1 MNQALRDARVKTTC
15 PYCGVGCGVIAT
27 RHATGEVSVEGDPDH
42 PANFGQLCSKGSA
55 LGDTV
60 GLDGR
65 LLKPRINGAPAT
77 WDDALSLVAARFAE
91 TVAAHGPDSV
101 ALYVSGQILT
111 EDYYVA
117 NKWLKGFVGTAN
129 IDTNSRLCMASSVAG
144 HKRAFG
150 TDTVP
155 GTYEDLDLA
164 DLVVL
169 TGSNFAWCHPVLFQ
183 RLLATR
189 QARAATDRPL
199 TIVVIDPRRTVTAEA
214 ADLHLP
220 IRAETDIALFGGLLK
235 YIADVGALDH
245 AYLDAHV
252 NGLKPALDAVSDLT
266 IPAVASATGVSA
278 ELIGRFYRLFSET
291 EKTVT
296 VYSQGVNQSAR
307 GVDKVN
313 QILNVHLATGR
324 VGRPGMGPF
333 SITGQP
339 NAMGG
344 REVGGLANQ
353 LAAHLEIAN
362 PAHRAVVAD
371 HWHAPRIADKPGL
384 KAVDLFDAV
393 ADGRVKA
400 IWIMAT
406 NPVVSLPD
414 ADRVRAAL
422 AQCPFVVVSDV
433 EAATDTLRYAHV
445 ALPALAWGEKDGTVT
460 NSERR
465 VSRQRAFLPAPGE
478 ARADW
483 WQIAEVAKR
492 MGHGAAFSYA
502 GPHAILDDYARL
514 TQSAATLG
522 PIDLDLTDFVDL
534 DRDRYDRLEPV
545 QWPARAR
552 GPSGGRFF
560 AEGGFFTP
568 DRKARMIA
576 IRPTDEEM
584 DSTTFTLNTGR
595 IRDQWHTMTRT
606 GRSAKLSAHIAE
618 PFVELHP
625 DDAARLGLA
634 AADLAEVASPHGR
647 AVLRVVVQDRQ
658 RPGAVFAPMHWTGEN
673 TSAGRVN
680 ALVTPATDPIS
691 GQPASKSARVTV
703 RAFKAGIH
711 GFALTR
717 EAPVTTGLP
726 YFAVG
731 KIATGYRVECADHMA
746 PADPIAF
753 AARLMGLDPAKPGLD
768 WVTVIDERTGRARIA
783 ALRDS
788 EVEGIVYLDRA
799 PVAVARAYAIGLF
812 NDPVGT
818 DLNALIA
825 GRAGS
830 GDQDPGRTVCA
841 CMNVGV
847 NAIHAALKAG
857 HVSVGAIGQATR
869 AGTQCGSCRGEITRL
884 IADRSLVRNEAL

>member
-15 PYCGVGCGVIAT
+15 PYCGVGCGVVAT
-27 RHATGEVSVEGDPDH
+27 RHANGEVSVEGDPDH
-42 PANFGQLCSKGSA
+42 PANLGRLCSKGTA

-65 LLKPRINGAPAT
+65 LLEPHVDGAPAT
-77 WDDALSLVAARFAE
+77 WDEALSLIASRFAQ
-91 TVAAHGPDSV
+91 TVAEHGPDSV

-155 GTYEDLDLA
+155 GTYDDLDLA

-169 TGSNFAWCHPVLFQ
+169 TGSNLAWCHPVLFQ

-189 QARAATDRPL
+189 QARAGTERPL
-199 TIVVIDPRRTVTAEA
+199 TLVVIDPRRTVTAEA
-214 ADLHLP
+214 ADIHLP

-235 YIADVGALDH
+235 HLAEADVFDH
-245 AYLDAHV
+245 AYVAAHV
-252 NGLKPALDAVSDLT
+252 SGLEDALS
-266 IPAVASATGVSA
+266 AVAPLDVDTVATTTGVDTA
-278 ELIGRFYRLFSET
+278 LVHRFYRLFAATQKS
-291 EKTVT
+291 VT
-296 VYSQGVNQSAR
+296 VYSQGVNQSAH

-313 QILNVHLATGR
+313 QIINVHLATGR
-324 VGRPGMGPF
+324 IGRPGMGPF

-353 LAAHLEIAN
+353 LAAHLEITN
-362 PAHRAVVAD
+362 PAHRAVVAQQ
-371 HWHAPRIADKPGL
+371 WGAPRLAEKPGL

-393 ADGRVKA
+393 ADGRIKA

-414 ADRVRAAL
+414 ADQVKAAL
-422 AQCPFVVVSDV
+422 AACPFVVVSDV
-433 EAATDTLRYAHV
+433 EAATDTVRYAHV

-465 VSRQRAFLPAPGE
+465 ISRQRAFLPAPGA

-492 MGHGAAFSYA
+492 MGHGKAFDYA
-502 GPHAILDDYARL
+502 GPHAILAEYARL
-514 TQSAATLG
+514 TGAAAALG
-522 PIDLDLTDFVDL
+522 PIDLDLTDFIDIP
-534 DRDRYDRLEPV
+534 RERYDRLEPV
-545 QWPARAR
+545 QWPAPAS

-560 AEGGFFTP
+560 ANGGFFTP
-568 DRKARMIA
+568 DRKARMVA
-576 IRPTDEEM
+576 VSAPASRSDA
-584 DSTTFTLNTGR
+584 TTFTLNTGR
-595 IRDQWHTMTRT
+595 VRDQWHTMTRT
-606 GRSAKLSAHIAE
+606 GRSAKLSAHMAE

-625 DDAARLGLA
+625 DDATRLGLT
-634 AADLAEVASPHGR
+634 AADLAEVESAHGR

-658 RPGAVFAPMHWTGEN
+658 RPGAAFAPMHWTGE
-673 TSAGRVN
+673 TAAAGRVN
-680 ALVTPATDPIS
+680 ALVTPKTDPIS

-703 RAFKAGIH
+703 RRFEAAVH

-717 EAPVTTGLP
+717 RRPVTQGLP

-731 KIATGYRVECADHMA
+731 KTDTGYRLEFADA
-746 PADPIAF
+746 ATPTDPVAF
-753 AARLMGLDPAKPGLD
+753 AARLFGVDQATVGLD
-768 WVTVIDERTGRARIA
+768 WVTLIDARSGRARIA
-783 ALRDS
+783 ARLNGRI
-788 EVEGIVYLDRA
+788 EGIVYLDRA
-799 PVAVARAYAIGLF
+799 PVAVARAFAVQLF
-812 NDPVGT
+812 DDPASSKL
-818 DLNALIA
+818 DALLA

-830 GDQDPGRTVCA
+830 GDHDPGRTVCA
-841 CMNVGV
+841 CLGVGV
-847 NAIHAALKAG
+847 NAITGAITRGHATVAG
-857 HVSVGAIGQATR
+857 VGAATG
-869 AGTQCGSCRGEITRL
+869 AGTHCGSCRSEIARL
-884 IADRSLVRNEAL
+884 IDDATAPQSV